1 MTLRFCLIG
10 RGISGSPSPA
20 MQNAAMR
27 AAGVDGVYELQDVP
41 AAELPGL
48 MQRVRD
54 GEFQGCNVTIPHKA
68 AAAALCDTLGGDAA
82 QLGVANTVVAD
93 GGRLRGL
100 NTDAAGFA
108 LALQRAGLAPE
119 PGATAVVL
127 GAGGAAAAVALA
139 LVRLRVRGL
148 TVVARSAD
156 AAAAMLERAAPA
168 VASSVVAWDRNDAAV
183 ALATAGIVVN
193 ATPVGL
199 VDLPLDVRTLQTSCT
214 VADVRYRPRPVDL
227 VTEAEESGRRATD
240 GVEMLLCQG
249 MLSFTRWTGLEPP
262 WGAARAGLLEAL
274 AT

>member
-1 MTLRFCLIG
+1 
-10 RGISGSPSPA
+10 

-27 AAGVDGVYELQDVP
+27 AAGVDGAYELQDLPVD
-41 AAELPGL
+41 ELPGF
-48 MQRVRD
+48 MRRVRD

-68 AAAALCDTLGGDAA
+68 AAAALCDSLGGDAA
-82 QLGVANTVVAD
+82 QLGVANTIAVD

-108 LALQRAGLAPE
+108 LALQRTGLAPE
-119 PGATAVVL
+119 PGTTAVVL

-139 LVRLRVRGL
+139 LVRLQVSGL

-168 VASSVVAWDRNDAAV
+168 IASSAVAWERNDAAV
-183 ALATAGIVVN
+183 ALAAAGIIVN

-199 VDLPLDVRTLQTSCT
+199 ADLPLDVHALQASCT

-227 VTEAEESGRRATD
+227 VTAAAESGRRATD

-249 MLSFTRWTGLEPP
+249 MLNFTRWTGLEPP
-262 WGAARAGLLEAL
+262 WDAARAALLEAL
-274 AT
+274 ET